1 MERKEE
7 KIRERM
13 VVREEERKERREEK
27 GLTPRGRRRRRS
39 RAPRFPKLTDDEKRV
54 DRNFGGENDG
64 LTVIVFKS

>member
-13 VVREEERKERREEK
+13 VVREEERKERKEEK

-39 RAPRFPKLTDDEKRV
+39 RAPRFPKLTDEEKGR
-54 DRNFGGENDG
+54 GW
-64 LTVIVFKS
+64 TVILEERMMG